1 MTSGQKKKKKN
12 SKMSEGVKLV
22 REHSLCESDFRYLTL
37 ERTQC
42 YTYRVGSF
50 THEKR
55 SEKENCYKY
64 INNSNNN
71 NNNNNNNNIN
81 NNKK

>member
-1 MTSGQKKKKKN
+1 MK
-12 SKMSEGVKLV
+12 VIF
-22 REHSLCESDFRYLTL
+22 DTL
-37 ERTQC
+37 LWKEQC

-71 NNNNNNNNIN
+71 NNNNNNNIN
-81 NNKK
+81 NNKND